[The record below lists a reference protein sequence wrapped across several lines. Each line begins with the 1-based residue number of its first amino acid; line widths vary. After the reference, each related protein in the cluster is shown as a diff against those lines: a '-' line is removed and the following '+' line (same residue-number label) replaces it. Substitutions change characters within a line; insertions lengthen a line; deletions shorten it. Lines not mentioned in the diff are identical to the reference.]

1 MRATRGNLSHMSAL
15 LDRLASPRP
24 DLCFYG
30 LAPPKQSTPPDRVE
44 AIIAAQ
50 KERLRALSPDALV
63 VYDLQDESARQP
75 EPRPFPY
82 LPTLP
87 PDAYAHQLMGELALP
102 KVVYRSV
109 AGADRAAFERWC
121 ADCAAA
127 PEPRFSVLVGAPTSA
142 GRPDGGFTLNDAYA
156 LVRQHAPDLV
166 LGAIAIAERH
176 SRRGDEHERMLAKAA
191 AGCRF
196 FVTQAVYDSGSSK
209 SLLSDYA
216 RAARARGQRP
226 LPVVL
231 TFSPCGSP
239 RTLALLK
246 WLGIGVPRWLE
257 NELLDA
263 RDTLETSVRLAE
275 SVADDVLDF
284 ARERDI
290 PVGFNVE
297 SVSIRKEEIEA
308 ATTLFTRLSARL
320 GRL

>member
-1 MRATRGNLSHMSAL
+1 MSAL

-30 LAPPKQSTPPDRVE
+30 LAPPKQSTAPDRVE

-50 KERLRALSPDALV
+50 KERLRALGPDALV

-75 EPRPFPY
+75 DPRPFPF
-82 LPTLP
+82 LPTLS
-87 PDAYAHQLMGELALP
+87 PDAYAHQLMGDLALP
-102 KVVYRSV
+102 KIVYRSV
-109 AGADRAAFERWC
+109 AGADRAGFERWC
-121 ADCAAA
+121 AECAAA
-127 PEPRFSVLVGAPTSA
+127 AEPRFSVLVGAPTKR
-142 GRPDGGFTLNDAYA
+142 GPREGGVTLDDAYA
-156 LVRQHAPDLV
+156 LVRRNAPDLV

-196 FVTQAVYDSGSSK
+196 FVTQAVYDAGSSK

-231 TFSPCGSP
+231 TFSPCGSL

-257 NELLDA
+257 NELVDA

-275 SVADDVLDF
+275 SVADDVLAF
-284 ARERDI
+284 AHERDI
-290 PVGFNVE
+290 PVGVNVE

-308 ATTLFTRLSARL
+308 ATALFAGLRARL
-320 GRL
+320 DPG